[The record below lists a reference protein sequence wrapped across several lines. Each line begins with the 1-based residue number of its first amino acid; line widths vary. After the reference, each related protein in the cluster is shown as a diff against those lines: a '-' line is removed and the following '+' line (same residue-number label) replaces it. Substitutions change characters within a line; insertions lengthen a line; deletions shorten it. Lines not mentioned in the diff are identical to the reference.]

1 MFAGIGGGSDMIRED
16 RSTTLDM
23 ELDFGSGLVV
33 TVPYSGFQGAQPGDP
48 GNQLVLD
55 AIRDFIYGEIEDT
68 IRLNQLPQGDPDK
81 TTDPATEAM
90 FWRGSGGQAELV
102 SRPLIVAVA
111 WDGER
116 YQYSFSVPRS

>member
-1 MFAGIGGGSDMIRED
+1 MIRAD

-33 TVPYSGFQGAQPGDP
+33 TVPYSGFQGVVPDDP

-55 AIRDFIYGEIEDT
+55 GIRDYIYTQIDS
-68 IRLNQLPQGDPDK
+68 RQKKNSLPQSDPARS
-81 TTDPATEAM
+81 TDPATEGY
-90 FWRGSGGQAELV
+90 FWDGGGGNPDIV
-102 SRPLIVAVA
+102 SRPLIVTVA

-116 YQYSFSVPRS
+116 YQYGFRAPG

>member
-1 MFAGIGGGSDMIRED
+1 MIRED

-33 TVPYSGFQGAQPGDP
+33 TVPYSGFQGVAPDDP

-55 AIRDFIYGEIEDT
+55 DLRAHIYSVIDERVKKNTLPKNEPARD
-68 IRLNQLPQGDPDK
+68 
-81 TTDPATEAM
+81 TDPAEEGL
-90 FWRGSGGQAELV
+90 FWDGGGGNPDIV
-102 SRPLIVAVA
+102 SRPLIVTVS

-116 YQYSFSVPRS
+116 YQYGFRVPR